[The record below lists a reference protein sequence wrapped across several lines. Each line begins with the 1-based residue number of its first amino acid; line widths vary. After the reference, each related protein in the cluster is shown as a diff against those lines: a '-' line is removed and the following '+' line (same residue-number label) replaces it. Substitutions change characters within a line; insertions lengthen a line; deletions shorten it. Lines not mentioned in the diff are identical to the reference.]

1 MPDVSGRR
9 EALWRIGAGYQVGV
23 GRGQL
28 VLPGGD
34 AVVPSG
40 LESWGRVEETLAE
53 YELLGLCP
61 DGHIMELLRPELGSE
76 VVPSEALPGCAE
88 GEPVKV
94 AGRVV
99 RRQRPL
105 AKAVFLTLEDE
116 WGLTPVVV
124 WERKWRELRWAL
136 SRPLAVVAVRVSRR
150 DGTLS
155 VVAELAWPVD
165 GVPLSGD
172 FGRRDWR

>member
-1 MPDVSGRR
+1 M
-9 EALWRIGAGYQVGV
+9 
-23 GRGQL
+23 
-28 VLPGGD
+28 
-34 AVVPSG
+34 
-40 LESWGRVEETLAE
+40 ESWGRVEETLAE

-61 DGHIMELLRPELGSE
+61 EGHIMELLRSELGAE
-76 VVPSEALPGCAE
+76 VVASEALPGYAE
-88 GEPVKV
+88 GELVKV

-116 WGLTPVVV
+116 WGLVPVVV
-124 WERKWRELRWAL
+124 WEQQWRELRWAL
-136 SRPLAVVAVRVSRR
+136 SRPLAVVVGKVSRR

-155 VVAELAWPVD
+155 VVAERAWPVD